1 MKLTS
6 PNHPDTYD
14 PLEHCFWNITAPQG
28 HYVTL
33 DFQKIDVLTNKIDTF
48 FTCYKLEI
56 SVVL

>member
-28 HYVTL
+28 HYVAL
-33 DFQKIDVLTNKIDTF
+33 GFEIIDVST
-48 FTCYKLEI
+48 YKLKI
-56 SVVL
+56 